1 MIKRELYMERIRPF
15 IGKDIVKVITG
26 LRRSGKSVLLNLL
39 RDEIGDPK
47 HSIYLNF
54 ESKGNTRYRNPD
66 ALYAYIALKIGDSK
80 DKLYLFFDEIQ
91 EVSNW
96 EEVINSFRVDFD
108 VDVYITGSNAK
119 LLSGELATLISGRY
133 VQFVIYPFSYR
144 EFLLLNK
151 DKNFT
156 DYLKLGGMP
165 FLANIIGDENAMHLY
180 LDDLYNSVVLKD
192 VVKRNNIRDVDLLDR
207 IITYVLANIGQTFS
221 ASSIAKYFKS
231 EQRKVSTDTVLNYI
245 KACEEAYLFYKL
257 KRQDIKGKKIL
268 EAAEKYFVVDHGLR
282 EAVYGKRMEDIGQIL
297 ENIVCLEL
305 LRRGYTVTVGMIDSE
320 EIDFIGVKNNN
331 PIYVQVA
338 YVMPDKKTREREF
351 GNLLKIKDNYPKF
364 VVSMDEV
371 DMSQKG
377 IVHLNI
383 KDFLFKEWRTN

>member
-1 MIKRELYMERIRPF
+1 MIKRDLYMERIRPF
-15 IGKDIVKVITG
+15 IGKDVVKVITG
-26 LRRSGKSVLLNLL
+26 LRRSGKSVLLGLL
-39 RDEIGDPK
+39 SDEIGDPK
-47 HSIYLNF
+47 RSIYLNF

-66 ALYAYIALKIGDSK
+66 TLYDYIIKKIGDSK
-80 DKLYLFFDEIQ
+80 DKWYLFFDEIQ
-91 EVSNW
+91 EVANW

-108 VDVYITGSNAK
+108 VDIYITGSNAK

-144 EFLLLNK
+144 EFLLLNE
-151 DKNFT
+151 DKSFA

-165 FLANIIGDENAMHLY
+165 FLANIIGDENAIHLY

-207 IITYVLANIGQTFS
+207 IITYVLANISRTFS
-221 ASSIAKYFKS
+221 ATSIAKYFKN

-268 EAAEKYFVVDHGLR
+268 EVAEKYFVVDHGLR
-282 EAVYGKRMEDIGQIL
+282 EAVYGKHIEDIGQIL

-305 LRRGYTVTVGMIDSE
+305 FRRGYTVTVGMIDRE
-320 EIDFIGVKNNN
+320 EIDFIGVRHNK

-338 YVMPDKKTREREF
+338 YVMPDKKTQERKF
-351 GNLLKIKDNYPKF
+351 GNLLKIEDNYPKF

-377 IVHLNI
+377 IIHMNI
-383 KDFLFKEWRTN
+383 KDFLLNSWE

>member
-80 DKLYLFFDEIQ
+80 DKWYLFFDEIQ